1 MDLIFHKF
9 NSSILLCV
17 IIQHEV
23 NITKLLKSFTY
34 SFKIDIC
41 RALTYGRYLN
51 ASDGN
56 RSESITVA
64 FLFSKN

>member
-1 MDLIFHKF
+1 MFKMNLIFHKF
-9 NSSILLCV
+9 NSSILQCV

-23 NITKLLKSFTY
+23 NITKLLISF
-34 SFKIDIC
+34 IDIC
-41 RALTYGRYLN
+41 RALTYGLYLN